1 MDIKEYM
8 ENYLN
13 DLQVQADTLMISK
26 EEAFITDV
34 IERLK
39 ESDIVSDVNIHYF
52 KNKGR
57 QNRIVEFNGY
67 GYENSDGSYN
77 LFVVDDLYDSDTNLT
92 NALLEKLIKK
102 LEELVYCS
110 IEKRYTI
117 WEPSSYGYEAANE
130 IERLY
135 NNKNNLE
142 TDFDLKRI
150 RLFIITN
157 KVLSQRFKNQP
168 RKEIYNIPVEYS
180 VYDANR
186 LYDIARQ
193 GFEKEPVNIS
203 FSDYGYDGIFGI
215 KCAQKDGEYE
225 SYLASIPGEVLA
237 EMYMEYGNRIL
248 EANVRSFLSVRGKV
262 NKGIRQT
269 ILTAPDKFFMLNN
282 GVTITSDNL
291 VAVEEGNGI
300 WIKQIDNLQ
309 IVNGG
314 QTTASLAN
322 AKIKSKADLSRI
334 QVMMKLSVL
343 KNKEI
348 AEKLVPE
355 ISRASNSQNKV
366 DEADFF
372 SNHPFHIKIEDLS
385 RRILAPA
392 INGNQYQTCWFYE
405 RARGQYEVSFLKLT
419 KAKEKEFKQKNPK
432 NQVIKKTDLAKY
444 YMTFEG
450 YPHETSKGAQRVMR
464 EFSKLIQGDGDN
476 DGLWEKNS
484 SEINEQFFRD
494 IVSKAILFK
503 ETEKI
508 VSRQDWY
515 MEIKA
520 YRANIVAYTV
530 AILNWYAKKNKK
542 LLDLK
547 SIWNRQSISS
557 HLINQIKITAKE
569 VYYNLLNYEN
579 RTTLN
584 VTEWAKKEHCWAFA
598 KKNLKWTIL
607 DEFKESLIEPVK
619 HKKNEV
625 TEATVDAMSLVV
637 SQPSD
642 LWEKMKNWGVQL
654 GYLSYNDEQLLDL
667 ASKVQFGRVNLKDNQ
682 YKDIVTIYNKL
693 VKEGYIYA

>member
-13 DLQVQADTLMISK
+13 DLQVQADTLMISR
-26 EEAFITDV
+26 EEAFVTDV
-34 IERLK
+34 VERLK
-39 ESDIVSDVNIHYF
+39 ESDIISEINIHYF

-57 QNRIVEFNGY
+57 QNRTIEFNGY
-67 GYENSDGSYN
+67 GYEDSDGSYN
-77 LFVVDDLYDSDTNLT
+77 LFIVDDLEDPDSNLT
-92 NALLEKLIKK
+92 NAMLEKLIKK
-102 LEELVYCS
+102 LEEFVYCS
-110 IEKRYTI
+110 IEKKYLA
-117 WEPSSYGYEAANE
+117 WEPSSYGYEAASE

-135 NNKNNLE
+135 NNKSNLD
-142 TDFDLKRI
+142 TDYDLKRI
-150 RLFIITN
+150 RLFILTN
-157 KVLSQRFKNQP
+157 KMLSQRFKNQQ
-168 RKEIYNIPVEYS
+168 REEIFNIPVEYS

-186 LYDIARQ
+186 LFDIAKQ

-203 FSDYGYDGIFGI
+203 FSDFGYDGIFGI
-215 KCAQKDGEYE
+215 RCAQKDGEYE
-225 SYLASIPGEVLA
+225 SYLASIPGDVLS
-237 EMYMEYGNRIL
+237 EMYIEYGNRIL

-269 ILTAPDKFFMLNN
+269 ILTSPDKFFMLNN
-282 GVTITSDNL
+282 GVTITSDGL
-291 VAVEEGNGI
+291 VFENRENGI

-334 QVMMKLSVL
+334 QVMMKLSVI
-343 KNKEI
+343 KDKDVS
-348 AEKLVPE
+348 EKLVPE

-385 RRILAPA
+385 RRVLAPS

-450 YPHETSKGAQRVMR
+450 YPHETSKGAQKVMR
-464 EFSKLIQGDGDN
+464 EFSKLIQGDGN
-476 DGLWEKNS
+476 KNGLWEENS
-484 SEINEQFFRD
+484 SEINEQFFKD

-503 ETEKI
+503 ETEKL
-508 VSRQDWY
+508 VSRQEWY
-515 MEIKA
+515 LEIKA
-520 YRANIVAYTV
+520 YRANIVAYTI

-542 LLDLK
+542 EIDLK
-547 SIWNRQSISS
+547 SIWNKQSIPTE
-557 HLINQIKITAKE
+557 LINQIKVTSKE
-569 VYYNLLNYEN
+569 VYDNLLSYEE

-584 VTEWAKKEHCWAFA
+584 VTEWAKKETCWNFA
-598 KKNLKWTIL
+598 KKLNWTIL
-607 DEFKESLIEPVK
+607 NEFEDSLIEPTK
-619 HKKNEV
+619 HKKNDV
-625 TEATVDAMSLVV
+625 TEATVDAMNFVFN
-637 SQPSD
+637 QPSD
-642 LWEKMKNWGVQL
+642 LWEKMKVWGVQL
-654 GYLSYNDEQLLDL
+654 SYLSYSDEKLLDL
-667 ASKVQFGRVNLKDNQ
+667 ASKVLSGRVTLKDSQ
-682 YKDIVTIYNKL
+682 YKDIVSIYNRL
-693 VKEGYIYA
+693 IKEGYVYA